1 VRAGGTQTGKYLF
14 PVSQFGGN
22 LPRAVHAS
30 KAVSTFGAYDMA
42 GNVREWCANP
52 YGEQRYI
59 LGGAWTDQT
68 YMFNFAN
75 VLSPFDRSAVNG
87 FRTVKYIDPSR
98 LPADAT
104 GPIEFVVRDYSRE
117 TPVGD
122 PIFQVYR
129 QQFAYDHTD
138 LNAKVESS
146 TTDNE
151 HWSQEK
157 VTFRAAYGDE
167 RVIAFVTT
175 PKSAKPPYQVV
186 IHFPGSNAIST
197 ARLQDVPA
205 AQDFIVRSGRVLV
218 TPIVD
223 GAYERNDGLLS
234 TWPSTTHQYSEY
246 VTKWVKDIRRTIDY
260 LEGRGDID
268 MTRLAY
274 LGTSWGGR
282 MGAIIPAVEDRLR
295 VGVIVLG
302 GLAAGRARPE
312 VDQINFISRVK
323 IPILMLNGKYDS
335 LEPVSS
341 AQLPMFRMWG
351 TPEQQKRHVIYESNG
366 HSVPRNEAI
375 TETLDWLDKYLGPV
389 K

>member
-1 VRAGGTQTGKYLF
+1 
-14 PVSQFGGN
+14 VSQFGGTI
-22 LPRAVHAS
+22 PRAVHAS
-30 KAVSTFGAYDMA
+30 QAITTFGAYDMA

-52 YGEQRYI
+52 YAEQRYI

-75 VLSPFDRSAVNG
+75 VLPPFDRSAVNG
-87 FRTVKYIDPSR
+87 FRTVKYPDSSK
-98 LPADAT
+98 LPPDAI

-117 TPVGD
+117 SPVGND
-122 PIFQVYR
+122 IFQVYR
-129 QQFAYDHTD
+129 QQFAYDRTD
-138 LNAKVESS
+138 LDAKVESRS
-146 TTDNE
+146 DDQE

-157 VTFRAAYGDE
+157 ATFRAAYGNE
-167 RVIAFVTT
+167 RVIAFVTI
-175 PKSAKPPYQVV
+175 PKNARPPYQAV

-197 ARLQDVPA
+197 PRLENVPGL
-205 AQDFIVRSGRVLV
+205 QDFIVRSGRVLV
-218 TPIVD
+218 SPIPD
-223 GAYERNDGLLS
+223 GAYERSDGLLS

-260 LEGRGDID
+260 LERRGDID
-268 MTRLAY
+268 MSRVAY
-274 LGTSWGGR
+274 YGTSWGAR

-295 VGVIVLG
+295 VGVILLG
-302 GLAAGRARPE
+302 GLAAGRSRPE

-375 TETLDWLDKYLGPV
+375 KETLDWLDKYLGPI